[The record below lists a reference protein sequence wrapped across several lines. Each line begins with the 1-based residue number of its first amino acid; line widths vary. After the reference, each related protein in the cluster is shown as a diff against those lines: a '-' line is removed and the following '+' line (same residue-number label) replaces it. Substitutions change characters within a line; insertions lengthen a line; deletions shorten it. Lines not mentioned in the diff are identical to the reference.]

1 MLEYNDKMTLTGINA
16 INKKGKIINY
26 NLVFPLND
34 DDFYLPEDI
43 TEISVFEYH
52 EGYENYGFK
61 AFKICMGKI
70 TSIREICESH
80 DNDVKFERRVF
91 EEIVTPDDN
100 LCYYDEDDKKNIFS
114 KLNQGDIVV
123 KDLDD
128 FRSALISVSDN
139 YRIIKSA
146 IERIRTYH
154 TYDDTLSAEEKELSE
169 KRMQMCIKQ
178 RTR

>member
-16 INKKGKIINY
+16 INKKGKIIDY
-26 NLVFPLND
+26 NLVFPLKND
-34 DDFYLPEDI
+34 DFCLPEDI
-43 TEISVFEYH
+43 VEISIFEYH

-61 AFKICMGKI
+61 ALKICLGKI

-80 DNDVKFERRVF
+80 DDNIKFERRVF

-100 LCYYDEDDKKNIFS
+100 LCYFDEDGQKIVFS
-114 KLNQGDIVV
+114 KINPGDIVT
-123 KDLDD
+123 KNLDD
-128 FRSALISVSDN
+128 FKSALISVSDN

-146 IERIRTYH
+146 IERIRLYRP
-154 TYDDTLSAEEKELSE
+154 YDDTLSEEEKELSE
-169 KRMQMCIKQ
+169 KRRQMCIKQ